1 MGSGISRLSSILGP
15 HRGKFIGFILG
26 LFLRIGPL
34 GVILGTVV
42 GGLWDE
48 LTREKRY
55 DLWARQLLEKPSLDK
70 LEKLPKKER
79 DSFLLAA
86 LGETYLRLLQE
97 NPSLL
102 GSIEENFDGA
112 LLRWLGP
119 DEGARRGIERH
130 RRTTAGLSGDWDVL
144 CELSAAIL
152 PASRGEGFLD
162 LLRSFAPS
170 GDSPPQNAAFTRR
183 LCGVWNLPLPE
194 AEDRTE
200 DYRLLGL
207 SPEVS
212 LETLRQTFRALASQ
226 FHPDTGAA
234 LSKRQQAEAE
244 EAFMRIRRAY
254 ERILNER
261 SGEF

>member
-152 PASRGEGFLD
+152 PASRGRDFLTCSEALPPPVI
-162 LLRSFAPS
+162 LLPK
-170 GDSPPQNAAFTRR
+170 TR
-183 LCGVWNLPLPE
+183 PLP
-194 AEDRTE
+194 AASAACGTFPYRKPKTGPRTT
-200 DYRLLGL
+200 
-207 SPEVS
+207 VS
-212 LETLRQTFRALASQ
+212 WDSLPKYPWR
-226 FHPDTGAA
+226 P
-234 LSKRQQAEAE
+234 
-244 EAFMRIRRAY
+244 
-254 ERILNER
+254 
-261 SGEF
+261 